1 MCFKIPSNCRKQ
13 NIWNVD
19 DLFSQTSAKTIKV
32 TFKNYCLNTA
42 SWRLKIDEFSFAF
55 AIRVSVTLRRL
66 NRSAETARKIWI
78 NIFLKIQSND
88 DVSSYFISK
97 QTTKKYSFK
106 MSINFCS
113 RHSIVATALSSA
125 HFVLLHI
132 NYIFLIFLLLT
143 QTLIKNIAWLS

>member
-13 NIWNVD
+13 NISNVD
-19 DLFSQTSAKTIKV
+19 DLFSQPGAKTIKV

-55 AIRVSVTLRRL
+55 AIWVSVTLRRL
-66 NRSAETARKIWI
+66 HRSAETARKIWI